1 MSKTHGPTQPRA
13 CSSGKTLPSLPRV
26 VAAFIPPAGV
36 HVKRGNSVINKL
48 SIHFRREL
56 FLLFS
61 HNMLSWFF
69 LGFFFL
75 NTNKTKSGRPQVP
88 SLWQGGPKAVF
99 EVGASVLLVLSLV
112 LVALALP
119 PQCSEGHEKNL
130 PPSHPSQ
137 EPLLHQGGVGGRLVL
152 HWDWKKGD
160 FGNSREQ
167 NKICLPSFLLF
178 TSMGTLRSWHSQQQG
193 GCF

>member
-137 EPLLHQGGVGGRLVL
+137 EPLLHQGVWEGG
-152 HWDWKKGD
+152 WCCTGIGKKGILGIAENRTKSV
-160 FGNSREQ
+160 FPLSSSSPVWG
-167 NKICLPSFLLF
+167 
-178 TSMGTLRSWHSQQQG
+178 H
-193 GCF
+193 